1 MEWQDQAI
9 VLGARKH
16 GEGHA
21 VLTVLTKE
29 NGLASGYVRGGSSRR
44 QRPVLQPGNQV
55 QVTWRGR
62 LEEHLGSFRAE
73 LVKSLAPGLFSSPD
87 RLAALNATTALLMA
101 ALPERE
107 AADEIYNE
115 TLVFLTLLT
124 GEAAKPEWGAE
135 LVHLECLL
143 LKLSGFGLD
152 LEKCAGT
159 GETQN
164 LTYVSPNTGRAVSR
178 EAGAPYKEKLLILPS
193 FLTNKEVPTEAD
205 ILAGLRLTG
214 HFISG
219 HVLHGENRGVMTAR
233 DRLLSYFSG
242 N

>member
-21 VLTVLTKE
+21 VLSVLSKE
-29 NGLASGYVRGGSSRR
+29 HGLASGYVRGGSSRR

-73 LVKSLAPGLFSSPD
+73 LEKSLAPDLFSSPD

-107 AADEIYNE
+107 AANEIYNE
-115 TLVFLTLLT
+115 TLIFLTLLAR
-124 GEAAKPEWGAE
+124 EASKLEWGAE

-159 GETQN
+159 GEVEN
-164 LTYVSPNTGRAVSR
+164 LTYVSPNTGRAVST
-178 EAGAPYKEKLLILPS
+178 EAGAPYKEKLLALPA
-193 FLTNKEVPTEAD
+193 FLTSDAAPTEED

-219 HVLHGENRGVMTAR
+219 HVLHGKNPGLQGAR
-233 DRLLSYFSG
+233 SRLLSYFSS

>member
-21 VLTVLTKE
+21 VLIVLTKE

-62 LEEHLGSFRAE
+62 LEEHLGTFRAE
-73 LVKSLAPGLFSSPD
+73 IEKSLASDLFSSPD
-87 RLAALNATTALLMA
+87 RLAALNATTSLLMA

-107 AADEIYNE
+107 AAGKIYEE
-115 TLVFLTLLT
+115 TLLFLKLLT
-124 GEAAKPEWGAE
+124 GEATKIEWGAE
-135 LVHLECLL
+135 LVRLECLL

-159 GETQN
+159 GELEN
-164 LTYVSPNTGRAVSR
+164 LTYVSPNTGRAVSL
-178 EAGAPYKEKLLILPS
+178 EAGAPYKEKLLALPA
-193 FLTNKEVPTEAD
+193 FLTTDQAPTEAD
-205 ILAGLRLTG
+205 ILAGLQLTG
-214 HFISG
+214 HFIIG
-219 HVLHGENRGVMTAR
+219 HVLHGENRGVTTAR
-233 DRLLSYFSG
+233 DRLLSYFSEK
-242 N
+242 

>member
-21 VLTVLTKE
+21 VLTVLTEE

-44 QRPVLQPGNQV
+44 QRPILQPGNQV
-55 QVTWRGR
+55 EVTWRGR
-62 LEEHLGSFRAE
+62 LDEHLGTFRVE
-73 LVKSLAPGLFSSPD
+73 PRKSLAPGLFSSPD
-87 RLAALNATTALLMA
+87 RLAALNATTALIMA

-107 AADEIYNE
+107 PANQIYRE

-124 GEAAKPEWGAE
+124 GEATKLEWGAE

-164 LTYVSPNTGRAVSR
+164 LSYVSPNTGRAVSLD
-178 EAGAPYKEKLLILPS
+178 AGAPYKEKLLALPA
-193 FLTNKEVPTEAD
+193 FLTTDAAPTEAD
-205 ILAGLRLTG
+205 IAAGLKLTG

-219 HVLHGENRGVMTAR
+219 HVLHGENRGLETAR
-233 DRLLSYFSG
+233 DRLLSYFS
-242 N
+242 